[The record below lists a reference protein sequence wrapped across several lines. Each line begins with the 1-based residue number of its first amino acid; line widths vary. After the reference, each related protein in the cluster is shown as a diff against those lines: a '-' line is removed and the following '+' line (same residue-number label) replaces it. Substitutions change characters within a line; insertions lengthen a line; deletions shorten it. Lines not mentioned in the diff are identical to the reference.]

1 MSFEWSISNMAA
13 QTALPEGATIS
24 LPPGF
29 EIHGVTS
36 KLLSKAPSTT
46 PAPPLLVLDNF
57 KGTFVGHGFN
67 TIFRPQSSATPTKFP
82 NNPTQGANDNVLELN
97 LTTETLAFADAL
109 GSVPNRG
116 LFAQGDIFLSGV
128 PYVQTIQ
135 DVTNTATGKADGPAT
150 GIHFEPGLWM
160 RVPASTTNPVQAESL
175 NRMASIPHGTT
186 INAQGVAPNT
196 TTPGAPKFPKV
207 NITPFFIN
215 SNPRSFASF
224 PNQTA
229 NLTNT
234 LRLPQDL
241 TKFINAGTINQTILD
256 DPNTVLSNANIG
268 KSINKTSTIHISTN
282 PTASQLGGGTA
293 NIDFLV
299 GAKTGTTIGPNAQ
312 AVQMD
317 ATFWISEVS
326 HKITIPV
333 HALGK
338 GPLEIAAPSPV
349 KGAPVGFQAP
359 SFIVDPPVEITAPK
373 TITVTSTQIQYSQTV
388 LLNFAPLSWPHVS
401 VATLIPKDPIKVPN
415 SVFS

>member
-1 MSFEWSISNMAA
+1 MAT
-13 QTALPEGATIS
+13 QTTLPKGATIS
-24 LPPGF
+24 LPSDF

-36 KLLSKAPSTT
+36 KLLSKAPPNT
-46 PAPPLLVLDNF
+46 PVPKLLVLNNF
-57 KGTFVGHGFN
+57 KGSFVGNGFN
-67 TIFRPQSSATPTKFP
+67 TIFRPQSSATPTAFP

-97 LTTETLAFADAL
+97 LTAETLAFADAL

-135 DVTNTATGKADGPAT
+135 DVTNPATGKADAPAT

-160 RVPASTTNPVQAESL
+160 RVPASNTNPVQVESL

-186 INAQGVAPNT
+186 INAQGLAPSKS
-196 TTPGAPKFPKV
+196 TPGPPKIPKAD
-207 NITPFFIN
+207 ITPFVIN
-215 SNPRSFASF
+215 TKPPQLVPF
-224 PNQTA
+224 PNQKA

-241 TKFINAGTINQTILD
+241 TTFIKAGTITQAILD
-256 DPNTVLSNANIG
+256 DPNTVLRNANTG
-268 KSINKTSTIHISTN
+268 KSITNTTTIEISTS

-293 NIDFLV
+293 NIDFLL
-299 GAKTGTTIGPNAQ
+299 GAKTGSDIGPNAH

-326 HKITIPV
+326 HKITVPK
-333 HALGK
+333 HALGQ

-349 KGAPVGFQAP
+349 KGAPAGFQAP
-359 SFIVDPPVEITAPK
+359 SFIVDPPVEITTPK
-373 TITVTSTQIQYSQTV
+373 TITVTSTQIQYSQKV

-401 VATLIPKDPIKVPN
+401 VATLIPKDPIQVPN

>member
-1 MSFEWSISNMAA
+1 MAA
-13 QTALPEGATIS
+13 QTTLPEGASIS
-24 LPPGF
+24 IPSGF

-36 KLLSKAPSTT
+36 KLLSGAPSTT

-57 KGTFVGHGFN
+57 KGTFAGHGFN
-67 TIFRPQSSATPTKFP
+67 LIFRPQSSATPTTFP
-82 NNPTQGANDNVLELN
+82 KKPPPGPTNDNVLELN

-135 DVTNTATGKADGPAT
+135 DVTNLATGKADAPAT

-160 RVPASTTNPVQAESL
+160 RVPASKNNPVQAESL

-186 INAQGVAPNT
+186 INAQGIAPTT
-196 TTPGAPKFPKV
+196 TTPGLPDKDIPPV
-207 NITPFFIN
+207 NITPFKIN
-215 SNPRSFASF
+215 TNPPQLIPF
-224 PNQTA
+224 PSQTA
-229 NLTNT
+229 VDTDT

-241 TKFINAGTINQTILD
+241 TKFINAGTINQEILN
-256 DPNTVLSNANIG
+256 DPNTVLRKANVG
-268 KSINKTSTIHISTN
+268 KSINKTTTINISTH
-282 PTASQLGGGTA
+282 PTASQPGGGTA

-299 GAKTGTTIGPNAQ
+299 GATTGTPSGPNAQ
-312 AVQMD
+312 AVQMN
-317 ATFWISEVS
+317 ATFWISEVA

-333 HALGK
+333 HTLGQ

-349 KGAPVGFQAP
+349 AGAPVGFQAP
-359 SFIVDPPVEITAPK
+359 SFIIDPPAAITTPK

-388 LLNFAPLSWPHVS
+388 LLNFAGLSWPHVS